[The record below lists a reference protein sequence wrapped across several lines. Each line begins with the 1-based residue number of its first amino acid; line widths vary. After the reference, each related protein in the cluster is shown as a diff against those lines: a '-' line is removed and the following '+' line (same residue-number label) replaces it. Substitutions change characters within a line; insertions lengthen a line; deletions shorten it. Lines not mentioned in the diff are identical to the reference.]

1 MSTMAYFLIVIF
13 LAIILGIFVSALRN
27 RIIFRLAFRNFLRNK
42 SSTLTVVLGLMVG
55 TAIIMSSMAI
65 SDSFETVIAADVI
78 DEFGGTDL
86 IYGFQV
92 PGSPET
98 LDFPQT
104 VYDEMAEG
112 LKDSDAVEGIAPEL
126 RKSMGIINLDGG
138 LVEPRASV
146 SGFMFRDMDALGRLY
161 VDGQEIGSLPAGSVL
176 INGELARNID
186 AEPGDTLSLQYV
198 DRIGNFT
205 VQGVLDLEER
215 GRQSVEVWVG
225 LDDLQVLLG
234 LEGIVSEVHIS
245 NEGDVLTGM
254 ERSDEVKDLVA
265 GLDINYQELPLTV
278 LQDKKEL
285 YDNVFEDGFFLG
297 DLLLVF
303 GSFTILAGVILIINI
318 FVMLGEERRS
328 EMGMARAIG
337 MNRKD
342 LQRLFLYE
350 GTVYGLLAGLV
361 GTFLGIVIAYF
372 LLLGIGNAFDVE
384 GGGDILR
391 SFSVSYESWVMAF
404 VAGFLITIGTI
415 FYATRKIGGLDI
427 IRAIRNLPEPAPSR
441 KDTRS
446 FRIGILM
453 MAIGVLFVV
462 TSLVPLFDGTD
473 NDSNGL
479 VDEAGEGSATV
490 LLLGL
495 SAVFFGLPLLL
506 RRVVSDRLAFSVGA
520 LLVLVVWSILLGLA
534 GDLGVDFFTFTFAGI
549 LMVAATVILLMANSS
564 TVVKGFGYLF
574 SLGGGGSAVSST
586 ALKYS
591 LSSPF
596 RTGLTIA
603 MFSLVIF
610 IITFMSVLLAVVG
623 ESVDSQLEGSSGGFD
638 IMVKMAEPAE
648 DFEEMFL
655 ATESADK
662 VAAYYPMLSTEVTFN
677 KYSLILDTD
686 QVPYPVL
693 GIDDNF
699 IEDHEF
705 TITEML
711 PEFEGDTAMM
721 YIALKENR
729 EYAIADAST
738 GGSGFGPPPILPMD
752 VGETQEVILADGS
765 TRTITVIAYM
775 TTYQSL
781 SDFSMSMN
789 GMFMYAPHVAEDFN
803 ATGVGLSLFNLKD
816 EADSLG
822 VRQDL
827 ERTFLP
833 YGAQTVDFREES
845 ADQFRS
851 VLEVFNLLTAYLGLG
866 LIVGIA
872 GLGIITA
879 RSVSERQ
886 TQIGMMRAIGYN
898 RRQVLASF
906 LIESSYISLLGILIG
921 VVLGIIVSVNLYFQ
935 LFDSGDSSG
944 LIIPAGSIALIILIS
959 LGATFLSIIPP
970 SRRASR
976 VAPAEVLRYE

>member
-1 MSTMAYFLIVIF
+1 MAYFLIILF
-13 LAIILGIFVSALRN
+13 LAILLGLIVSAFRN

-42 SSTLTVVLGLMVG
+42 SSTVTVVLGLMVG

-65 SDSFETVIAADVI
+65 SDSFETVIASDVI

-86 IYGFQV
+86 VYGFQI

-98 LDFPQT
+98 LDFPET
-104 VYDEMAEG
+104 IYDQIAEG
-112 LKDSDAVEGIAPEL
+112 LKDSDTIDGIAPEL
-126 RKSMGIINLDGG
+126 RKGMGVINLEGG

-146 SGFMFRDMDALGRLY
+146 SGFMFKDMDALGRFI
-161 VDGQEIGSLPAGSVL
+161 VDGQEVSSLPAGSVL
-176 INGELARNID
+176 INDELARNID
-186 AEPGDTLSLQYV
+186 SKSGDTLSLQYV
-198 DRIGNFT
+198 NRSGNFT
-205 VQGVLDLEER
+205 VMGVLDLKER
-215 GRQSVEVWVG
+215 GLQSVEVWVG
-225 LDDLQVLLG
+225 LDELQFLLG
-234 LEGIVSEVHIS
+234 LEGIISEVHIS
-245 NEGDVLTGM
+245 NAGDVLTGM
-254 ERSDEVKDLVA
+254 ERTDEVKELVNDL
-265 GLDINYQELPLTV
+265 GISYKELPLTI
-278 LQDKKEL
+278 LQDKNEQ
-285 YDNVFEDGFFLG
+285 YDNVFENGFFLG

-303 GSFTILAGVILIINI
+303 GSFTIIAGVILIINI

-328 EMGMARAIG
+328 EMGMARAVG

-350 GTVYGLLAGLV
+350 GTIYGILAALV

-391 SFSVSYESWVMAF
+391 SFSVSSESWVMSF

-441 KDTRS
+441 KDTRP
-446 FRIGILM
+446 FRIGILLI
-453 MAIGVLFVV
+453 AVGVLFVIS
-462 TSLVPLFDGTD
+462 SLFPLYDGAD

-479 VDEAGEGSATV
+479 VDEVGEGSATV

-495 SAVFFGLPLLL
+495 SVVFFGLPLLL
-506 RRVVSDRLAFSVGA
+506 RRVTSDRIAFSIGA
-520 LLVLVVWSILLGLA
+520 LLVIVVWSILLNLA

-549 LMVAATVILLMANSS
+549 LMVAATVILLMANAS
-564 TVVKGFGYLF
+564 TVVKGFGYMF
-574 SLGGGGSAVSST
+574 SLGGGGRAVSST

-591 LSSPF
+591 LSSGL

-610 IITFMSVLLAVVG
+610 IITFMSVLLAIVG
-623 ESVDSQLEGSSGGFD
+623 ESVDAQLEESSGGFD
-638 IMVKMAEPAE
+638 IMVKMAEPVE

-655 ATESADK
+655 ASESADK
-662 VAAYYPMLSTEVTFN
+662 VASYYPMLTTEVTFN
-677 KYSLILDTD
+677 KFSLILDTD
-686 QVPYPVL
+686 QVPYPVQ
-693 GIDDNF
+693 GIDDDF

-705 TITEML
+705 TISEML
-711 PEFEGDTAMM
+711 PEFKGDTDMM
-721 YIALKENR
+721 YKALRENR

-752 VGETQEVILADGS
+752 VGETQEVVLADGS

-781 SDFSMSMN
+781 ADFSMSLN
-789 GMFMYAPHVAEDFN
+789 GMFMYAPHVAGDYN
-803 ATGVGLSLFNLKD
+803 ATGVGVSLFNLKD
-816 EADSLG
+816 GGDSLD

-845 ADQFRS
+845 AEQFRS
-851 VLEVFNLLTAYLGLG
+851 VLEVFNLLNAYLGLG
-866 LIVGIA
+866 LVVGIA

-886 TQIGMMRAIGYN
+886 SQIGMMRAIGYN
-898 RRQVLASF
+898 RRQVLVSF

-921 VVLGIIVSVNLYFQ
+921 VILGIIVSVNLYLQ
-935 LFDSGDSSG
+935 LFDSDGTSG
-944 LIIPAGSIALIILIS
+944 LIIPVGSITLIILIS

-976 VAPAEVLRYE
+976 VAPAEVLRYQ